1 MHYLFD
7 FKHDLNI
14 YILNICE
21 YYVTEMYIMHTCMLF
36 ILLSVC
42 LSVCLSVSQLLI
54 CVFEFIIILFSIV
67 FVVLFLLDEKK
78 YIVLIP
84 LPSLIIFLLVC

>member
-21 YYVTEMYIMHTCMLF
+21 YYVTEMYIMYTCMLF
-36 ILLSVC
+36 IL